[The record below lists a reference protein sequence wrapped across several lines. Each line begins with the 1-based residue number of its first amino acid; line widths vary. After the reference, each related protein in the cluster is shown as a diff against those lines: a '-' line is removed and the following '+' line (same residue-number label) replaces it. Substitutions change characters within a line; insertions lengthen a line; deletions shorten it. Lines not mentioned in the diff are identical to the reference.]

1 MATTVTLK
9 PNAIDISGSTSGT
22 TTLQATA
29 VAGTTTITLPAATD
43 TLVGKATTDTLTNKT
58 LTSPTITGGALN
70 GTLGATTPS
79 TVAATTIS
87 ASSTATFAAGAVG
100 TPSITTTGDTNT
112 GIYFPAAD
120 TIAFVEGGAEAMRID
135 SAGNLGLGVT
145 PSAWSGFRAMQ
156 IGSTTSLW
164 SGLTAGANTSSFYT
178 NNGYFNGTN
187 RIYLTTGFATEY
199 IQGSGQ
205 HIWYNAPS
213 GTAGNAITFTQAMT
227 LDASGNLGIGTS
239 NPYKTLT
246 VGSSDAS
253 SWITAGG
260 NNVNLTISSIGSGGA
275 VLFRTGGTNG
285 DVTTTTERMRI
296 DSSGNVGIG
305 TTSMSYKLQVAGTDN
320 NNAITS
326 YNTASGNAAIRLQA
340 NSAGLYIQGSGTVDP
355 IYFGNSSASGYI
367 VFRPSSDT
375 ERMRIDS
382 SGNLLLGVTS
392 LSTAE
397 RFNCTKSAAGN
408 KIAHFENTG
417 NTNGDELLR
426 TKLGSNANNTTSY
439 HLVCSTVNDKLYIFG
454 NGNVVNVNN
463 SYGTLS
469 DIKLKENVVDAT
481 PKLAD
486 VMQLKVRNFNLKTD
500 PEHKQIGFIAQEL
513 EQVFPAL
520 IDETH
525 DRAEDG
531 SQLET
536 TVKSIKTSVLLPILV
551 KAIQEL
557 KAIND
562 TQAETINALTAR
574 VVALESK

>member
-58 LTSPTITGGALN
+58 LTTPVISTISNT
-70 GTLGATTPS
+70 GTLTLPTSTDTLVGRATTD
-79 TVAATTIS
+79 TLTNKTLTTPVISLLSS
-87 ASSTATFAAGAVG
+87 ASATALTLQ
-100 TPSITTTGDTNT
+100 
-112 GIYFPAAD
+112 
-120 TIAFVEGGAEAMRID
+120 
-135 SAGNLGLGVT
+135 SAG
-145 PSAWSGFRAMQ
+145 
-156 IGSTTSLW
+156 TT
-164 SGLTAGANTSSFYT
+164 
-178 NNGYFNGTN
+178 
-187 RIYLTTGFATEY
+187 
-199 IQGSGQ
+199 
-205 HIWYNAPS
+205 
-213 GTAGNAITFTQAMT
+213 AITVDTSQ
-227 LDASGNLGIGTS
+227 NVGIGTTSPANKLDVAGIITASGSPS
-239 NPYKTLT
+239 NPTGTTVSFYNGSG
-246 VGSSDAS
+246 VGS
-253 SWITAGG
+253 
-260 NNVNLTISSIGSGGA
+260 TISGYQFA
-275 VLFRTGGTNG
+275 VRTGGTP
-285 DVTTTTERMRI
+285 TEAMRI

-305 TTSMSYKLQVAGTDN
+305 TTSISNKLEVNGTIN
-320 NNAITS
+320 IVNGSSVGWGNQQTTITGS
-326 YNTASGNAAIRLQA
+326 TATNIMQFSTAAA
-340 NSAGLYIQGSGTVDP
+340 
-355 IYFGNSSASGYI
+355 
-367 VFRPSSDT
+367 
-375 ERMRIDS
+375 ERMRIDG

-574 VVALESK
+574 IVALESK